1 MFEGKVTKA
10 LRFINND
17 EDAAIGAMQCSPEVL
32 LRTLKDKHPDGKQAD
47 PDPEVLLPASAEPPD
62 QVILDAI
69 DSDAFMRCTKSV
81 SGSGGPTK
89 VDADICSRFYGNH
102 SSELASAIANL
113 AKILCKDDT
122 PSEWTWT
129 EELFAGRLIPLEKKG
144 GGVRPI
150 GIGKVGG
157 GANGIKWHKMA

>member
-1 MFEGKVTKA
+1 M
-10 LRFINND
+10 
-17 EDAAIGAMQCSPEVL
+17 
-32 LRTLKDKHPDGKQAD
+32 H
-47 PDPEVLLPASAEPPD
+47 
-62 QVILDAI
+62 
-69 DSDAFMRCTKSV
+69 CTKSV

-150 GIGKVGG
+150 GIGKVFRRIV
-157 GANGIKWHKMA
+157 AKSVSSILNQTFTVLQTAALLLVPSKHVRVW